1 MAHVQAAAA
10 MEAAHEQQLASHSG
24 LLDSALDVTATVEAR
39 FGLQTNPSLILST
52 FIVTVVVLLALL
64 LAQLGY
70 GTYWRVI
77 ATRRLAAYSGVSKV
91 DDDTPLNFGNVRR
104 KPKPRRREPSGRK
117 VSCRETESDQ
127 PRLTSRAASPLA
139 RRPSP
144 LLR

>member
-52 FIVTVVVLLALL
+52 FIVTVVVLVALL

-104 KPKPRRREPSGRK
+104 KPKPRRREPAGRRK
-117 VSCRETESDQ
+117 VSC
-127 PRLTSRAASPLA
+127 
-139 RRPSP
+139 
-144 LLR
+144 

>member
-10 MEAAHEQQLASHSG
+10 MEAAHEQQIAASHTG

-52 FIVTVVVLLALL
+52 FIVTVVVLVALL

-70 GTYWRVI
+70 GAYWHSRV
-77 ATRRLAAYSGVSKV
+77 RRLAAYSGVSKV

-104 KPKPRRREPSGRK
+104 KP
-117 VSCRETESDQ
+117 T
-127 PRLTSRAASPLA
+127 RLLTA
-139 RRPSP
+139 
-144 LLR
+144 

>member
-52 FIVTVVVLLALL
+52 FIVTVVVLVALL

-77 ATRRLAAYSGVSKV
+77 ATRRLAASP
-91 DDDTPLNFGNVRR
+91 DPCTPRS
-104 KPKPRRREPSGRK
+104 REDP
-117 VSCRETESDQ
+117 
-127 PRLTSRAASPLA
+127 
-139 RRPSP
+139 
-144 LLR
+144 